1 MSLSLPFSFWSLAR
15 DIHLPSLEEAA
26 CPLSVQCILGR
37 YDGRYGGLLGLDGSM
52 APSSYPMFWTFLFPN
67 LFTASG
73 RNPVTVHHIS
83 IHPRSPFLP
92 VKPDPPAPSRPVS
105 IPLTFFLLQPL
116 NTNHNQHRDH
126 HFSSPVLP
134 PPPLTLTTSSIL
146 HFAMPGE
153 LLREILLL
161 LTFL

>member
-37 YDGRYGGLLGLDGSM
+37 YDGRYGGLPLDWAWMGQWHLP
-52 APSSYPMFWTFLFPN
+52 ATPCFGPILFPS

-92 VKPDPPAPSRPVS
+92 VKPGPPAPSRPVS

-126 HFSSPVLP
+126 HFLLP
-134 PPPLTLTTSSIL
+134 S
-146 HFAMPGE
+146 F
-153 LLREILLL
+153 LLL
-161 LTFL
+161 LLP